1 MKKIIFVLALFLL
14 ASITQ
19 AKILDLDENN
29 IDGEYLIQDNT
40 TYRILS
46 DQKLF
51 VLYLDNGFSN
61 YRRIVVE
68 ELNSIE
74 EVESAIEDI
83 KSEINELNKKIDELD
98 DTLVSLNEEK
108 DKALAVLDL
117 MKKQKMVLEEYLA
130 GLEMVKQDMENS
142 ISGSMLI
149 SPNSYRLGIIVIIIL
164 LILTVVIRGRKF
176 LKPEKSNKKKGEVPI
191 TNESVIEKDENN
203 PHQI

>member
-19 AKILDLDENN
+19 AKILDLNENN
-29 IDGEYLIQDNT
+29 IDGEYLIQDNI
-40 TYRILS
+40 TYRVLS
-46 DQKLF
+46 DQELF
-51 VLYLDNGFSN
+51 VLYLENGFSK
-61 YRRIVVE
+61 YRRIIVE

-74 EVESAIEDI
+74 EVETAIEDI

-98 DTLVSLNEEK
+98 DTLVSLTEEK

-117 MKKQKMVLEEYLA
+117 MKKQKTVLEEYLA
-130 GLEMVKQDMENS
+130 GLEMVKQGMENS
-142 ISGSMLI
+142 ISGSILI

-164 LILTVVIRGRKF
+164 LILTVVVRGRKF

-191 TNESVIEKDENN
+191 IELDNQKRF
-203 PHQI
+203 